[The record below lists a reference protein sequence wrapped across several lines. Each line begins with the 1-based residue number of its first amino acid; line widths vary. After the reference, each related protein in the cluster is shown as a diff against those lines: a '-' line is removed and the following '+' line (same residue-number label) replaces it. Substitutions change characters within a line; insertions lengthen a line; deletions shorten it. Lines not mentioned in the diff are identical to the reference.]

1 MDIIK
6 PDLSE
11 WGNLY
16 KVAIRFRNLACWNWM
31 TDSDL
36 YGIRNPFNNDV
47 GYCCVLGYLGE
58 VFGLVVYPGTEGL
71 NCYLETRKRNELP
84 PDDLLLSQDCIAA
97 FYENR
102 NHLSKE
108 DLKTIRD
115 LGLKFKGNNA
125 YPMFRRYEPGY
136 YPREITG
143 DEAIYLILVLE
154 QSIDIVQLFRDEESI
169 MNPPGDGYYFVRS
182 PYIDGGALKWT
193 DAWEMPA
200 PLKKQPVETFPI
212 DELRIQRLL
221 GQAHKKEGIIE
232 LDFFSAFTP
241 VREGNRAFFPFV
253 LLIVDHLSGF
263 VYSTRVC
270 RPASHRAEMQDFL
283 FNFMEQYKV
292 IPQEILMKEEEIL
305 NLIAPLASKLKIKL
319 TPTKKLR
326 ETERVKRSFRNFLKG
341 KKI

>member
-1 MDIIK
+1 MIK

-11 WGNLY
+11 WENLY
-16 KVAIRFRNLACWNWM
+16 KAAIRFRNLACWDWM
-31 TDSDL
+31 TDADL

-58 VFGLVVYPGTEGL
+58 VFGLVVYFGTEGL
-71 NCYLETRKRNELP
+71 NCYLEIQKMAGVS
-84 PDDLLLSQDCIAA
+84 PDDLLLSQNCIVVS
-97 FYENR
+97 YENR

-115 LGLKFKGNNA
+115 LGLKFKGNNV
-125 YPMFRRYEPGY
+125 YPIFRRYEPGY
-136 YPREITG
+136 YPREITR

-154 QSIDIVQLFRDEESI
+154 QSIDIVKLFRDEESI

-182 PYIDGGALKWT
+182 PYIEGGALKWT

-200 PLKKQPVETFPI
+200 PLKKPPVEIFPI

-221 GQAHKKEGIIE
+221 EQALKKEGIIE
-232 LDFFSAFTP
+232 LDFFSAFMP
-241 VREGNRAFFPFV
+241 VREGNRAFFPVV

-263 VYSTRVC
+263 VYSTHVC

-283 FNFMEQYKV
+283 FSFMEQYKV
-292 IPQEILMKEEEIL
+292 IPQEILVKEEEIL

-326 ETERVKRSFRNFLKG
+326 ETERAKRSFRNFIKG
-341 KKI
+341 RKI